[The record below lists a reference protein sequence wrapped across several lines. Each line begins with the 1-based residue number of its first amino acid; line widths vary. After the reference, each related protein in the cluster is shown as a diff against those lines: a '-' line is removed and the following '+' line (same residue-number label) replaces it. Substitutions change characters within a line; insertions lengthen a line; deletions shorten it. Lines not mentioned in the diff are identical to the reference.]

1 MKRNTKSLLKFFLLS
16 AVTVLITVLIFRIF
30 KSVNYIEQA
39 HLVGLIHGAEPEES
53 RNVEHVDNE
62 KIDWHD
68 YERIKRD
75 ALRKGPGEQ
84 GVPAYLDQTETKNYD
99 ELYKVNGFNAAL
111 SDKIALDRAVPDI
124 RHSGCKSKKYLK
136 KLPYVSVIVPF
147 HNEHWTTLLRT
158 VVSVVN
164 RSPDHLLKEIILVD
178 DASTKPFSKKPL
190 DDYLARNLT
199 KARVIHLPERS
210 GLIRARLA
218 GARQATSD
226 VLIFLDSHTEANVNW
241 LPPLLEPIAQD
252 YKTCVCPFIDVIQYE
267 TFQYRSQDEG
277 ARGAFD
283 WEFFYKRLP
292 LLPDDLKHPTEPFRS
307 PVMAGGLFA
316 ISRKFFWE
324 LGGYDEG
331 LDIWGGEQYEL
342 SFKIWQCGGQ
352 LVDAPCS
359 RVGHIYRKFS
369 PFPNPGKGDF
379 VGRNYRRVAEVWM
392 DEYAQY
398 LYKRRPHYKLI
409 DTGDLTEQK
418 ALRKKLKCKPFKW
431 FMEKIAFD
439 LPRKYPPIEPGD
451 FGVGEIRNLGAPEL
465 CVDAQ
470 HKRGDQIVRIAE
482 CLSDTKKMGEQNFSL
497 TWHKDIRIKGTS
509 QCLDVSDPN
518 DKADVVLFPCHG
530 MRGNQYWK
538 YDVEKQWFIHG
549 GNLRCLDCDPGQ
561 KRLYVRVCDLNSKT
575 QKWRFENVNLTMIYN
590 WENIG
595 VA

>member
-1 MKRNTKSLLKFFLLS
+1 
-16 AVTVLITVLIFRIF
+16 
-30 KSVNYIEQA
+30 
-39 HLVGLIHGAEPEES
+39 
-53 RNVEHVDNE
+53 
-62 KIDWHD
+62 
-68 YERIKRD
+68 
-75 ALRKGPGEQ
+75 
-84 GVPAYLDQTETKNYD
+84 
-99 ELYKVNGFNAAL
+99 
-111 SDKIALDRAVPDI
+111 
-124 RHSGCKSKKYLK
+124 
-136 KLPYVSVIVPF
+136 
-147 HNEHWTTLLRT
+147 
-158 VVSVVN
+158 
-164 RSPDHLLKEIILVD
+164 
-178 DASTKPFSKKPL
+178 
-190 DDYLARNLT
+190 
-199 KARVIHLPERS
+199 
-210 GLIRARLA
+210 
-218 GARQATSD
+218 
-226 VLIFLDSHTEANVNW
+226 
-241 LPPLLEPIAQD
+241 EPIAQD

-409 DTGDLTEQK
+409 DAGDLSEQK
-418 ALRKKLKCKPFKW
+418 ALRKRLKCKPFKW

-439 LPRKYPPIEPGD
+439 LPLKYPPVEPGD

-470 HKRGDQIVRIAE
+470 HKGRDQIVGIAE
-482 CLSDTKKMGEQNFSL
+482 CVSDTKKMGEQNFSL
-497 TWHKDIRIKGTS
+497 TWHKDIRVKGKS
-509 QCLDVSDPN
+509 LCLDVSDPN

-530 MRGNQYWK
+530 MKGNQYWK

-561 KRLYVRVCDLNSKT
+561 RRLYVRSCDLNSKT